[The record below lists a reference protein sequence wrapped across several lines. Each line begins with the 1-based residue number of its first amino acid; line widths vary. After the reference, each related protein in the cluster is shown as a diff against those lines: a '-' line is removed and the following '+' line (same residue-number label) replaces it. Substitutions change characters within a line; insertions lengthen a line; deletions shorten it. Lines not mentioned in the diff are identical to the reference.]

1 MSSGLVKGTSRWA
14 STARIVFE
22 VPSVTSRSEGLSPSA
37 GQAGKFDQRY
47 TISAI
52 RPGRGTWG
60 DVAASCLD
68 DHVNI

>member
-37 GQAGKFDQRY
+37 GQAGKFDQRLRFQR
-47 TISAI
+47 SV
-52 RPGRGTWG
+52 RGGEPGATWQLR
-60 DVAASCLD
+60 ALMTM
-68 DHVNI
+68 